1 MKKIGFTVPDMSC
14 GHCVERIRRALKE
27 VGIDAEIDLQNRTVI
42 LDEKDE
48 EKGRRRLEE
57 IDYPVKSRFD
67 AGK

>member
-14 GHCVERIRRALKE
+14 GHCVERIRRALEE
-27 VGIDAEIDLQNRTVI
+27 VGIETEIDLQSKTVI

-48 EKGRRRLEE
+48 EKARRRLDE

>member
-14 GHCVERIRRALKE
+14 GHCVERIRRALE
-27 VGIDAEIDLQNRTVI
+27 EIGIETEIDLQSKTVI

-48 EKGRRRLEE
+48 EKARRRLDE